1 MPKLNGTEKFL
12 FMLLE
17 PESCIMYSY
26 PSKEE
31 YLADLLNPT
40 AVATDTANSFGA
52 DLVSNKDLS
61 YGI

>member
-1 MPKLNGTEKFL
+1 
-12 FMLLE
+12 MLLE